1 MLNLFFIWNVTMIRI
16 KNLLIATFLAIV
28 ASGCATNIQTATSIK
43 QDTKSQVPNIAI
55 KVDCGNCQVK
65 AGIQE
70 LIVAGYKESAANSGV
85 NVSDSDLANLKIKE
99 FSARDDVSR
108 FLVGAFA
115 GKDEIKVEVTYKEKV
130 FIVEDYYRNAWQGA
144 DSLARKI
151 GALVFEKLK

>member
-1 MLNLFFIWNVTMIRI
+1 MICI
-16 KNLLIATFLAIV
+16 KNLLIATALAIV
-28 ASGCATNIQTATSIK
+28 ASGCASNIQTSDSIK
-43 QDTKSQVPNIAI
+43 PDTKSQVPNIAV
-55 KVDCGNCQVK
+55 KVDCGSCQVK

-85 NVSDSDLANLKIKE
+85 NISELDFANLNIKE
-99 FSARDDVSR
+99 FSSRDDVAR

-115 GKDEIKVEVTYKEKV
+115 GKDEIKVEVAYRGKV
-130 FIVEDYYRNAWQGA
+130 FVVEDYYRNAWQGA